1 MRQHITRLLLLTL
14 AYFTAGWFGL
24 KLPFIGTHI
33 TLVWLPTGIA
43 VAALLRWGWTI
54 WPGITLGAFLV
65 TLSVGSPWYLAV
77 AIAAGNTLGPILS
90 GAWLKH
96 AGFHQALDRQKDV
109 GALVVA
115 AAAGMTVSASV
126 GVASLSLAGMLPWDA
141 AGFAILSWWLGD
153 TIGVLLAAPFLLTLS
168 RENLNR
174 LNRAGT
180 ELFCWVLAS
189 TFITWFVLLY
199 DYQEIG
205 HSLPLAFLTL
215 PLVTWAGLRFGNTG
229 AALAGLGFSV
239 FAAWGTAIGHGGFI
253 LPDVRSSLLLLW
265 VYMATTSLTGLLI
278 AVLQAERLA
287 VEKDLRAS
295 TDSLKDAQR
304 IANVGSWRL
313 DLSNDELSWSD
324 EMFRLLE
331 IDPSQASASY
341 QAFFDAVHP
350 ADRDAVHQAYA
361 ETLNSRTPFDMAY
374 RLLTHD
380 GRIKWLHARGK
391 IDFDADG
398 KALRSQGTVQDIS
411 ERRLIEESLRK
422 LSLAVQQSPSLIVI
436 TDLDA
441 HIEFANEAFYRTTG
455 YSPAETIGKNPK
467 FLKSGKTPAAT
478 YVDMWSTLSQ
488 GKSWSGEFV
497 NRRKDGSEYIEF
509 ALISPVQQADQRITH
524 YLAIKEDITER
535 KHAESALRESHQKMY
550 SLLNSMAEGAYGVD
564 TEGNCTFVNRAF
576 LRILGY
582 DTADEVIGKPIH
594 ELIHH
599 SYPDGSHYPD
609 EECRMYAAFRYQ
621 QEVHVADEV
630 FWRKDGTALSVEYW
644 SQQIV
649 TDGVTTGAIATFIDI
664 SERKQAEHQLRIAA
678 TVFEAQEGMEVT
690 DAGKNILRVN
700 KAFTDITGYSADE
713 VIGKNP
719 RLFQSGRHPQDF
731 YSAMWETIAAT
742 GSWEGEVWNRRKNGE
757 IYLDYLTISA
767 VKDQHGIVTHYVGT
781 HMDITL
787 KKAAA
792 EEIEHLAFYDPLTK
806 LPNRRLLQDR
816 LKTALAT
823 SHRNGRKGAL
833 FFIDLDN
840 FKTLNDTLGHDM
852 GDLLLQQVAERLS
865 AGVRT
870 CDTVARLGGDE
881 FVIMLQELSEQ
892 SLAAAQQAEHIGSKL
907 LATLNQPYQLATH
920 NYVST
925 PSIGVTLFSGHDR
938 PPEELFKQADIAM
951 YQAKTSGRNALRFF
965 DPQMQ
970 GIISDRFL
978 LEDELRKALDNRQF
992 ELHYQLQV
1000 DSAGRPL
1007 GAEALIRWSHPVRGL
1022 MTPKEF
1028 IPLAE
1033 ETGAILSIGQWVL
1046 KAACAQLKA
1055 WQQQPA
1061 SRDLTLSVNV
1071 SAKQFFQADFVTQVQ
1086 AVIEDQAI
1094 NPMLLKL
1101 ELTESLLL
1109 KNIEEAI
1116 AIMNALGKIGVRF
1129 SLDDFGTGYS
1139 SLQYI
1144 KKLPLH
1150 QLKIDRLFIR
1160 DIADDSSDQ
1169 AIVRTIIAMAESLGL
1184 NVIAEGVESEEQ
1196 RQFLLNN
1203 GCINFQGYLF
1213 GRPTPIA
1220 QFEALLKR

>member
-1 MRQHITRLLLLTL
+1 MRQHITRLLLLAL
-14 AYFTAGWFGL
+14 AYVTAGWFGL
-24 KLPFIGTHI
+24 KLPFVGTHI

-43 VAALLRWGWTI
+43 VAALLRWGWTV
-54 WPGITLGAFLV
+54 WPGICLGAFLV
-65 TLSVGSPWYLAV
+65 TLSAGSPWYLAV

-90 GAWLKH
+90 AGWLKH
-96 AGFHQALDRQKDV
+96 VGFHQALDRQKDV

-115 AAAGMTVSASV
+115 AAVGMTFSALG
-126 GVASLSLAGMLPWDA
+126 GVASLSLAGMQPWDA
-141 AGFAILSWWLGD
+141 AGFAIFSWWLGD
-153 TIGVLLAAPFLLTLS
+153 TIGVLLAAPLLLTLS
-168 RENLNR
+168 RESLHR

-180 ELFCWVLAS
+180 EFFCWIVAA
-189 TFITWFVLLY
+189 TFITWFTLLY

-265 VYMATTSLTGLLI
+265 IYMATTALTGLLI

-295 TDSLKDAQR
+295 TGSLMDAQR

-313 DLSNDELSWSD
+313 DLSNDEVSWSD

-331 IDPSQASASY
+331 IDPSQTSASY
-341 QAFFDAVHP
+341 QAFLDAIHP
-350 ADRDAVHQAYA
+350 ADRDAVRQTYA

-374 RLLTHD
+374 RLLTRD

-398 KALRSQGTVQDIS
+398 KPLRSQGTVQDIS

-441 HIEFANEAFYRTTG
+441 NIEFANEAFYRTTG
-455 YSPAETIGKNPK
+455 YSRDEVLGRNPR

-478 YVDMWSTLSQ
+478 YVDLWTALSL

-535 KHAESALRESHQKMY
+535 KRAESELRESHQKMY
-550 SLLNSMAEGAYGVD
+550 SLLNSLAEGAYGVD

-582 DTADEVIGKPIH
+582 ETADEVIGKPIH

-599 SYPDGSHYPD
+599 SYPNGSHYPAA
-609 EECRMYAAFRYQ
+609 ECRMYAAFRYQ

-630 FWRKDGTALSVEYW
+630 FWRKDGTALPVEYW
-644 SQQIV
+644 SQPIV
-649 TDGVTTGAIATFIDI
+649 TDGVTTGAIGTFIDI

-690 DAGKNILRVN
+690 DADKNILRVN
-700 KAFTDITGYSADE
+700 KAFTDITGYPADE

-792 EEIEHLAFYDPLTK
+792 EEIERLAFYDPLTK

-865 AGVRT
+865 AGVRA

-881 FVIMLQELSEQ
+881 FVIMLQELGEQ

-907 LATLNQPYQLATH
+907 LAALNQPYQLATH

-925 PSIGVTLFSGHDR
+925 PSIGITLFNGHDR

-992 ELHYQLQV
+992 ELYYQLQV

-1022 MTPKEF
+1022 MPPKEF

-1033 ETGAILSIGQWVL
+1033 ETGAILLIGQWVL

-1061 SRDLTLSVNV
+1061 SRDLSLSVNV

-1086 AVIEDQAI
+1086 TVIEGHAI

-1144 KKLPLH
+1144 KKLPLY

-1169 AIVRTIIAMAESLGL
+1169 AIVRTIIAMAKSLGL

-1213 GRPTPIA
+1213 DRPTPIA